1 VFNLLPLLPLD
12 GGHIAVIVYEK
23 IRNALRRM
31 RGKPAGGPV
40 DYSKLMAVT
49 MVVVVLGGAVM
60 LLTITADIV
69 NPIRLN

>member
-1 VFNLLPLLPLD
+1 
-12 GGHIAVIVYEK
+12 
-23 IRNALRRM
+23 
-31 RGKPAGGPV
+31 
-40 DYSKLMAVT
+40 